1 MKTDFDTDISCD
13 LLTNLLNNRALTY
26 KLKHSKRV
34 NYFLFNID
42 DFSNINNAYGYEIG
56 DEVLKRVSS
65 FLNILKPQGS
75 DLYRFCSDKFV
86 IVYEED
92 IDEIAIAKIADSI
105 LSFFSHTEIEIDEDI
120 DLFVSLSIGISCSVG
135 LINITQAELAIE
147 ELRMTKNNNFNIYN
161 SNSQYVYQAQQN
173 IYWIQKVKEAVTE
186 ENIIVYFQP
195 IVNNKTKLIEKY
207 ECLARIKDDEEIVS
221 PYMFLHAAKASG
233 NLSNV
238 TKSIIAQSF
247 KKFHNTA
254 YEFSLN
260 ITGEDLQ
267 LEYLEYYLMK
277 FSKKYNIDPSRVV
290 LEVLEDITSLDNI
303 TIARQLSKF
312 KELGFKIAIDDFGA
326 ENSNMS
332 RLLEVE
338 PDYLKIDGAF
348 IKNIIED
355 KKSQVIVDAIVM
367 ICRQSNI
374 KIIAEFIHNAE
385 VQQKIES
392 LGIDYS
398 QGYYFGEPSPDLVSS

>member
-1 MKTDFDTDISCD
+1 MKQKIETSCD
-13 LLTNLLNNRALTY
+13 LLTNLLSNRALTY
-26 KLKHSKRV
+26 KLKNSKKV

-42 DFSNINNAYGYEIG
+42 GFSNINGAYGYEIG
-56 DEVLKRVSS
+56 DEVLKKVSGY
-65 FLNILKPQGS
+65 LNLLKPQGS

-86 IVYEED
+86 IIYEED
-92 IDEIAIAKIADSI
+92 IDTDAISKIADSI
-105 LSFFSHTEIEIDEDI
+105 LSFFSHTEIEVDEDI
-120 DLFVSLSIGISCSVG
+120 DLYISLSIGISSSAG

-147 ELRMTKNNNFNIYN
+147 ELRTTKNNSYKIYN
-161 SNSQYVYQAQQN
+161 SNSKYVYHAQQS
-173 IYWIQKVKEAVTE
+173 IYWIQKVKEAVAE

-195 IVNNKTKLIEKY
+195 IINNKTNMIEKY
-207 ECLARIKDDEEIVS
+207 ECLARIKDDEEIIS
-221 PYMFLHAAKASG
+221 PFLFLNAAKASG

-247 KKFHNTA
+247 KKFKDTG

-290 LEVLEDITSLDNI
+290 LEVLEDITSLDHE
-303 TIARQLSKF
+303 TIAKQLIKF

-326 ENSNMS
+326 ENSNLS
-332 RLLEVE
+332 RLLEVQ

-355 KKSQVIVDAIVM
+355 KKSQVIVDAIIM
-367 ICRQSNI
+367 ICRQGNI
-374 KIIAEFIHNAE
+374 KIIAEYIHNAS
-385 VQQKIES
+385 VQKRIEE

-398 QGYYFGEPSPDLVSS
+398 QGYYFGEPSPDLVSN

>member
-1 MKTDFDTDISCD
+1 MKQKIETSCD
-13 LLTNLLNNRALTY
+13 LLTNLLSNRALTY
-26 KLKHSKRV
+26 KLKNSKKV

-42 DFSNINNAYGYEIG
+42 GFSNINGAYGYEIG
-56 DEVLKRVSS
+56 DEVLKKVSGY
-65 FLNILKPQGS
+65 LNLLKPQGS

-86 IVYEED
+86 IIYEED
-92 IDEIAIAKIADSI
+92 IDTDAISKIADSI

-120 DLFVSLSIGISCSVG
+120 DLYISLSIGISSSAG

-147 ELRMTKNNNFNIYN
+147 ELRTTKNNSYKIYN
-161 SNSQYVYQAQQN
+161 SNSKYVYHAQQS
-173 IYWIQKVKEAVTE
+173 IYWIQKVKEAVAE

-195 IVNNKTKLIEKY
+195 IINNKTNMIEKY
-207 ECLARIKDDEEIVS
+207 ECLARIKDDEEIIS
-221 PYMFLHAAKASG
+221 PFLFLNAAKASG

-247 KKFHNTA
+247 KKFKDTG

-290 LEVLEDITSLDNI
+290 LEVLEDITSLDHE
-303 TIARQLSKF
+303 TIAKQLIKF

-326 ENSNMS
+326 ENSNLS
-332 RLLEVE
+332 RLLEVQ

-355 KKSQVIVDAIVM
+355 KKSQVIVDAIIM
-367 ICRQSNI
+367 ICRQGNI
-374 KIIAEFIHNAE
+374 KIIAEYIHNAS
-385 VQQKIES
+385 VQKRIEE

-398 QGYYFGEPSPDLVSS
+398 QGYYFGEPSPDLVSN